1 MSFRPTERQL
11 ANLFLMVSL
20 IVFGACS
27 PTAWAQPAVTMP
39 KIGYL
44 TAANRSSGGAFDS
57 IREKLREA
65 GYIEGKNILIEPRFA
80 NQRIERLPEL
90 AADLVR
96 RDVDVIVTGGPTA
109 TRAAKQATSRI
120 PIVMVFD
127 PDPVQAGFVASLA
140 QPGGNITGNSSVTP
154 ELIGKQI
161 ELLKAVVPRM
171 SRVAFLGN
179 STEPGNVQ
187 TLKAAESA
195 ASALGLQ
202 LVPLDARGPSDL
214 ERALDLASKAGADGI
229 VFPVTSSIS
238 VRDNRFME
246 LVEKRRMP
254 ATYYS
259 AGFVVDGGLMAY
271 TADPD
276 DLYRRTAIYVD
287 KILKGA
293 KASDLP
299 VEMPAKFILSV
310 NLKAAKK
317 IGLTFP
323 PSVIARADK
332 IIE

>member
-1 MSFRPTERQL
+1 M
-11 ANLFLMVSL
+11 ANLVLLASF
-20 IVFGACS
+20 IVFAACS
-27 PTAWAQPAVTMP
+27 PTAWAQSAVAMP

-44 TAANRSSGGAFDS
+44 SAGTRTSGGAFDS

-65 GYIEGKNILIEPRFA
+65 GYIEGKNVRFEPRYA
-80 NQRIERLPEL
+80 DQRIERLPEL

-140 QPGGNITGNSSVTP
+140 QPGGNITGNSSVSP

-171 SRVAFLGN
+171 SRVAILGN
-179 STEPGNVQ
+179 SMEPGNVL
-187 TLKAAESA
+187 TLKAAEA
-195 ASALGLQ
+195 AAGALGLQ
-202 LVPLDARGPSDL
+202 LVPLDARGPSDI
-214 ERALDLASKAGADGI
+214 EPALDVASKAGADGI
-229 VFPVTSSIS
+229 VVPVTPSINL
-238 VRDNRFME
+238 RDKRFIE

-254 ATYYS
+254 ATYYNT
-259 AGFVVDGGLMAY
+259 AFVVDGGLMAY
-271 TADPD
+271 AADPN
-276 DLYRRTAIYVD
+276 DLYRRAAIYVE

-299 VEMPAKFILSV
+299 VEMPAKFVLAV

-323 PSVIARADK
+323 PSVIARADQV
-332 IIE
+332 ID